1 MAKETCVRKCRLGSF
16 TICLRCGEGHA
27 LILCPPTL
35 PAQQCPEN
43 TFNNNRRWKLLMRN
57 KKNYAIKMAGR
68 QRGGMEL
75 GSSIL
80 RLLYSWFTICASF
93 VFPQFPRPGV
103 CGVFPPLASFS
114 CFFSCFSFGFP
125 INCAAF
131 VSSSAAEWNAS
142 IKPAALADS

>member
-43 TFNNNRRWKLLMRN
+43 TFNNNRRWKLLMRK

-75 GSSIL
+75 GSTIL

-93 VFPQFPRPGV
+93 VFPQFPSQV
-103 CGVFPPLASFS
+103 CAVCFHLLPAS
-114 CFFSCFSFGFP
+114 
-125 INCAAF
+125 AA
-131 VSSSAAEWNAS
+131 SSSVSLSVFLSTVLLLFLLPLWNEMHQS
-142 IKPAALADS
+142 SEQH